1 MTKKVADGLT
11 ETLSKTQLQTL
22 VTITGV
28 VVALLNVW
36 IVSKIAPVAQ
46 DIAVITARVDAI
58 EKEQD
63 TEHNNLYS
71 RLERIENKLDT
82 LLER

>member
-63 TEHNNLYS
+63 IEHNNLYS

>member
-1 MTKKVADGLT
+1 MTKKVTNGLT
-11 ETLSKTQLQTL
+11 ETLSKTQLQTI

-63 TEHNNLYS
+63 TEHNNMYS